1 MTAAIHAVKTLPATF
16 SATFPSPEL
25 DAAAHGLRPTNVLST
40 SLAKKLNLCFIKGSG
55 SVLTIL
61 MAKTVKS
68 LRKAQPHLSILEDI
82 STLISH
88 SHDVQETLDSIVA
101 TVAERMQTEV
111 CSLYILDQ
119 KKNRLTLW
127 ATMGL
132 DPESVGKVSM
142 ATGEGLTGLVIER
155 MKPVMVVDALAHP
168 RYKYFPET
176 HEEHFHSFLG
186 VPLVEKKMPL
196 GVLVIQT
203 SRRRTFS
210 SDEIRLLTT
219 ISAQV
224 ASIIVQAR
232 LAESLKSKEQERKE
246 LQKRMN
252 EAMRKL
258 QSYERRRRE
267 KATKTRQRWRGRLDG
282 LSASPGF
289 GRGKAFVLEPRMD
302 LSAIKK
308 KKARNPK
315 REMERFRG
323 AVERGIEQIAVV
335 KNRMNQLISKEENAI
350 FDVYRLILEDPAI
363 IQQIETQIVK
373 EGFAA
378 EYAVRFVF
386 ERYLESIAKI
396 DDSYLRERTTDV
408 KDAAQRLL
416 ENLSGVS
423 GQQYNIP
430 DDAVLVAE
438 DLSPADLSMLEGDK
452 FKGIVLATGGV
463 TSHAS
468 ILAKSFEIPS
478 VVAVEDLIESVHP
491 GDMLIVDGNAGSVH
505 VNPKSE
511 VIREY
516 DRLERDYAELNRE
529 LGELK
534 DLPAETTDGH
544 RVSLYANIGLLSD
557 VAFAHLHGAQ
567 GVGLYRT
574 EIPFLSHRDFPS
586 EEEQYSLYK
595 RVIEGMASK
604 PVTIRTLDIGADKY
618 PSYMRS
624 VATEPNPFLGWRSI
638 RISLEVEEIF
648 KTQLRAILRAGDLG
662 RVRLLIPMVSSLEE
676 IYKVKEILAEA
687 KDELER
693 EGTPYDRQMELGI
706 MVEVPAAVQLAERFL
721 REVDFLSIG
730 TNDLIQYIL
739 AVDRSNRKV
748 ASLYEPLHPAVLS
761 ALNTTIEAGK
771 REGKRVG
778 MCGEMAGDPLCA
790 LLLLGMGL
798 EEFSMGALYV
808 PVIKKTIRS
817 ISYQAAKAAAQI
829 VLEMD
834 TVGEIKRYLFEQ
846 MRQHDMVELLEMYR

>member
-1 MTAAIHAVKTLPATF
+1 MATKK
-16 SATFPSPEL
+16 AMER
-25 DAAAHGLRPTNVLST
+25 RPVP
-40 SLAKKLNLCFIKGSG
+40 
-55 SVLTIL
+55 
-61 MAKTVKS
+61 
-68 LRKAQPHLSILEDI
+68 PHLDLLENI

-88 SHDVQETLDSIVA
+88 SHDLQDTLNRIVA

-111 CSLYILDQ
+111 CSLYILDRA
-119 KKNRLTLW
+119 KNRLTLC

-142 ATGEGLTGLVIER
+142 AVGEGLTGLVIER

-186 VPLVEKKMPL
+186 VPLVENKLPL
-196 GVLVIQT
+196 GVLVVQT
-203 SRRRTFS
+203 SRRREFS
-210 SDEIRLLTT
+210 RDEIRLLKT

-232 LAESLKSKEQERKE
+232 LAESLKTKEEERKE
-246 LQKRMN
+246 FEKRMN

-258 QSYERRRRE
+258 RSYEGRRE
-267 KATKTRQRWRGRLDG
+267 KPSKQKQRWHGRLTG

-289 GRGKAFVLEPRMD
+289 GRGRAYVLEPRMD
-302 LSAIKK
+302 LTAIQK

-315 REMERFRG
+315 REIERFRG
-323 AVERGIEQIAVV
+323 AVERGIEQINTV
-335 KNRMNQLISKEENAI
+335 KNRMSQLISREESAI

-363 IQQIETQIVK
+363 IQQVENQILK
-373 EGFAA
+373 ESCTA
-378 EYAVRFVF
+378 EYAVRVVF
-386 ERYLESIAKI
+386 ERYLESIANI
-396 DDSYLRERTTDV
+396 EDSYLRERTADV

-416 ENLSGVS
+416 ENLSGAP
-423 GQQYNIP
+423 GQQYDIP
-430 DDAVLVAE
+430 DDAVLVAH

-468 ILAKSFEIPS
+468 ILAKSFEIPT
-478 VVAVEDLIESVHP
+478 VVAVEGLMEAVHQDDL
-491 GDMLIVDGNAGSVH
+491 LIVDGNAGIVH
-505 VNPKSE
+505 VNPRPE

-516 DRLERDYAELNRE
+516 NRLEREYAELNRE

-534 DLPAETTDGH
+534 NLPAETLDGH
-544 RVSLYANIGLLSD
+544 RVALYANIGLLSD
-557 VAFAHLHGAQ
+557 VAFAQLHGAQ
-567 GVGLYRT
+567 GIGLYRT

-586 EEEQYSLYK
+586 EEEQYSLYT
-595 RVIEGMASK
+595 RVVEAMSGK

-624 VATEPNPFLGWRSI
+624 VGAEPNPFLGWRSI

-648 KTQLRAILRAGDLG
+648 KTQLRAILRAGAHG
-662 RVRLLIPMVSSLEE
+662 RVRLLIPMISSLEE
-676 IYKVKEILAEA
+676 IQKVKEVLAEA

-693 EGTPYDRQMELGI
+693 ENTPYDRKMELGI
-706 MVEVPAAVQLAERFL
+706 MVEVPAAVQLADRFL

-730 TNDLIQYIL
+730 TNDLIQYLL
-739 AVDRSNRKV
+739 AVDRSNRRV
-748 ASLYEPLHPAVLS
+748 ANLYEPLHPAVLA
-761 ALNTTIEAGK
+761 ALNTTIQAGK

-778 MCGEMAGDPLCA
+778 LCGEMAGDPLFA
-790 LLLLGMGL
+790 LVLLGMGL
-798 EEFSMGALYV
+798 EEFSMGSLYI
-808 PVIKKTIRS
+808 PVVKKAIRS
-817 ISYQAAKAAAQI
+817 ITYQAAKAIVEI
-829 VLEMD
+829 VLQMD

-846 MRQHDMVELLEMYR
+846 MRELGMLELLEMYH

>member
-1 MTAAIHAVKTLPATF
+1 MAI
-16 SATFPSPEL
+16 
-25 DAAAHGLRPTNVLST
+25 
-40 SLAKKLNLCFIKGSG
+40 KKKI
-55 SVLTIL
+55 
-61 MAKTVKS
+61 ARKTVP
-68 LRKAQPHLSILEDI
+68 PHLDIIENI
-82 STLISH
+82 STLISD
-88 SHDVQETLDSIVA
+88 SHDLQETLDSIVT
-101 TVAERMQTEV
+101 TVADRTQTEV
-111 CSLYILDQ
+111 CSIYILDR
-119 KKNRLTLW
+119 KKNRLTLC
-127 ATMGL
+127 ASMGL

-142 ATGEGLTGLVIER
+142 GIAEGLTGLVIER

-186 VPLVEKKMPL
+186 VPLLENKMPL
-196 GVLVIQT
+196 GVLVVQT
-203 SRRRTFS
+203 SRRREFS
-210 SDEIRLLTT
+210 RDEIRLLMT

-246 LQKRMN
+246 FQKRMN

-258 QSYERRRRE
+258 RSYEGNRRE
-267 KATKTRQRWRGRLDG
+267 KASKLKQHWRGRLTG
-282 LSASPGF
+282 LAASPGF
-289 GRGKAFVLEPRMD
+289 GQGKAFVLEPRMD

-308 KKARNPK
+308 QNARSPR
-315 REMERFRG
+315 REIERFRG
-323 AVERGIEQIAVV
+323 AVERGIEQINVV
-335 KNRMNQLISKEENAI
+335 KKRMNQLISKEENAI

-363 IQQIETQIVK
+363 IQQIESQILK
-373 EGFAA
+373 EGYTA
-378 EYAVRFVF
+378 EYVVRVVF
-386 ERYLESIAKI
+386 ERYLQSISNI
-396 DDSYLRERTTDV
+396 DDNYLRERTTDV

-416 ENLSGVS
+416 ENLSGAS
-423 GQQYNIP
+423 GQQYDIP
-430 DDAVLVAE
+430 DDAVLVAQ

-478 VVAVEDLIESVHP
+478 VVAIEGLMEAVHQN
-491 GDMLIVDGNAGSVH
+491 DRLIVDGNAGNVH
-505 VNPKSE
+505 VNPNPE

-516 DRLERDYAELNRE
+516 NRLERDYAEFNRE
-529 LGELK
+529 LGGLK
-534 DLPAETTDGH
+534 NLPAETIDGH

-557 VAFAHLHGAQ
+557 VAFAQLHGAQ
-567 GVGLYRT
+567 GIGLYRT
-574 EIPFLSHRDFPS
+574 EIAFLSHRDFPS
-586 EEEQYSLYK
+586 EEEQYSLYI
-595 RVIEGMASK
+595 RVVEGMSGK

-638 RISLEVEEIF
+638 RISLEVEGIF

-662 RVRLLIPMVSSLEE
+662 RVRLLIPMISSLEE
-676 IYKVKEILAEA
+676 ILKVKEILAEA
-687 KDELER
+687 KSELER

-706 MVEVPAAVQLAERFL
+706 MVEVPAAVQLADRFL

-739 AVDRSNRKV
+739 AVDRSNRRV

-761 ALNTTIEAGK
+761 ALNTTIQAGK

-778 MCGEMAGDPLCA
+778 MCGEMAGDPLFA

-798 EEFSMGALYV
+798 EEFSMGSLYV
-808 PVIKKTIRS
+808 PVIKKAIRS
-817 ISYQAAKAAAQI
+817 ITHQSAKAAAEI

-846 MRQHDMVELLEMYR
+846 MRELGMVELLEMYH

>member
-1 MTAAIHAVKTLPATF
+1 MAK
-16 SATFPSPEL
+16 
-25 DAAAHGLRPTNVLST
+25 
-40 SLAKKLNLCFIKGSG
+40 AKK
-55 SVLTIL
+55 
-61 MAKTVKS
+61 KT
-68 LRKAQPHLSILEDI
+68 RKIRPHLDILEDI

-88 SHDVQETLDSIVA
+88 SHDLQETLESIVA
-101 TVAERMQTEV
+101 TVADRMQTEV
-111 CSLYILDQ
+111 CSIYILDRD
-119 KKNRLTLW
+119 KNRLTLR

-155 MKPVMVVDALAHP
+155 MKPVMVADTLAHP

-186 VPLVEKKMPL
+186 VPLIERKMPI
-196 GVLVIQT
+196 GVLVVQT
-203 SRRRTFS
+203 SRRREFS
-210 SDEIRLLTT
+210 RDEIRLLTA
-219 ISAQV
+219 ISAQ
-224 ASIIVQAR
+224 ATSIIVQAR
-232 LAESLKSKEQERKE
+232 LAESLQNKEQERKN

-252 EAMRKL
+252 EAMRRL
-258 QSYERRRRE
+258 RSYEGGRRD
-267 KATKTRQRWRGRLDG
+267 KATKSKQHWRGRLNG
-282 LSASPGF
+282 LAASPGF

-308 KKARNPK
+308 KKAKNPE
-315 REMERFRG
+315 RERERFRG
-323 AVERGIEQIAVV
+323 AVERGIEQINVV
-335 KNRMNQLISKEENAI
+335 KNRMHQLISKEESAI

-363 IQQIETQIVK
+363 IHQVESQILD
-373 EGFAA
+373 EGYVA
-378 EYAVRFVF
+378 EYAVKVVF
-386 ERYLESIAKI
+386 ELYLQSIANI
-396 DDSYLRERTTDV
+396 ADNYLRERATDV

-416 ENLSGVS
+416 ENLSGMP
-423 GQQYNIP
+423 GQQYDVP

-452 FKGIVLATGGV
+452 FRGIALATGGV

-478 VVAVEDLIESVHP
+478 VVAVEELMESVHQ
-491 GDMLIVDGNAGSVH
+491 GDLLIIDGNAGSIH
-505 VNPKSE
+505 VNPNAE

-534 DLPAETTDGH
+534 NLPAETTDGH

-557 VAFAHLHGAQ
+557 VAFAQLHGAQ

-586 EEEQYSLYK
+586 EEEQYSLYC
-595 RVIEGMASK
+595 RVVEGMAAK

-618 PSYMRS
+618 PSYIRS
-624 VATEPNPFLGWRSI
+624 VAAEPNPFLGWRSI

-662 RVRLLIPMVSSLEE
+662 RVRMLIPMISSLEE
-676 IYKVKEILAEA
+676 ILKVKEILAEA
-687 KDELER
+687 KNELER
-693 EGTPYDRQMELGI
+693 EGTPYDRHMELGI

-748 ASLYEPLHPAVLS
+748 ASLYEPLHPAVLA
-761 ALNTTIEAGK
+761 ALSSTIEAGK
-771 REGKRVG
+771 REGKRIG

-790 LLLLGMGL
+790 VLLLGMGL
-798 EEFSMGALYV
+798 EEFSMGSLYI
-808 PVIKKTIRS
+808 PVIKKAVRS
-817 ISYQAAKAAAQI
+817 ISYQAAKAAAEI

-834 TVGEIKRYLFEQ
+834 STSDIKRFLFEQ
-846 MRQHDMVELLEMYR
+846 MRDLGMIELLEMYH